1 MSLTVAEAIASR
13 RATRKFEDK
22 DIPAEVLDRV
32 VSHAP
37 GGTEFFQ
44 SSAS

>member
-22 DIPAEVLDRV
+22 DIPAEVLDRR
-32 VSHAP
+32 VSCP

>member
-22 DIPAEVLDRV
+22 DIPAEV
-32 VSHAP
+32 
-37 GGTEFFQ
+37 FQ
-44 SSAS
+44 SPAS